1 MRIGGAGFGK
11 ASDREASARGLSMPF
26 QMGRAG
32 YATSLR
38 EETVEKNKNQLP
50 LADVIGLGIRGQ
62 EEPG

>member
-1 MRIGGAGFGK
+1 
-11 ASDREASARGLSMPF
+11 MPF